1 MTKQEA
7 IKMITLIAKSEYLNN
22 YTKSRLFGE
31 LYISMQWDSEAQN
44 WLSSEHFDEIKE
56 FINKLADENGFDLM
70 K

>member
-1 MTKQEA
+1 MTKQDL
-7 IKMITLIAKSEYLNN
+7 IKMITLIAKSKYLDN
-22 YTKSRLFGE
+22 YTKSRIFGE

-56 FINKLADENGFDLM
+56 FINKLADENGFNLM